1 MGKDLK
7 GKELGEGFSQRSNG
21 MYQAR
26 YVDRFGSRKTI
37 YSRDKKE
44 LKELL
49 NNALYEDKMHLNVVD
64 TSITLNTWY
73 KKWMEI
79 HKYKVIRE
87 NTKVQYAQIYKKH
100 IKPELGNLQLRN
112 ITQLRIKELLIK
124 MDKKGYRFETR
135 NKVRM
140 LLQDMFNKAMIDHY
154 AKENPAKGIRLVR
167 DEDKE
172 VRVLTPEEQADFFDC
187 CKGTFYDNLFTI
199 AVSTGMRPGE
209 LFALRWEDIDFTKR
223 EISVTR
229 TLYYQK
235 LEGDEK
241 KTYHINP
248 PKTKTSIRKIPINRQ
263 CEIALK
269 KQKLQ
274 HDVIMGKSSAK
285 PVEGFEDLLFT
296 TKFGTPMN
304 TVNYSDSIK
313 VIIEQINLCKD
324 DLEQMELFSGHCFRH
339 TFATRCFEAG
349 IQPKTVQ
356 VYLGH
361 ASLKMTMDLYTH
373 VLDDHKQEEMLKL
386 ENALEEVLN
395 SGDSFAEERFE
406 RAQAKE
412 KVYENKV
419 VNFDGVRV
427 V

>member
-26 YVDRFGSRKTI
+26 FVDRFGNRKTI
-37 YSRDKKE
+37 YSREKKE

-49 NNALYEDKMHLNVVD
+49 NNALYEDKMQLNVVD

-79 HKYKVIRE
+79 HKYKVIRD
-87 NTKVQYAQIYKKH
+87 NTKVQYAQIYKNH

-112 ITQLRIKELLIK
+112 ITQLRIKELLNR
-124 MDKKGYRFETR
+124 MDKKGYRYETR
-135 NKVRM
+135 NKIRV
-140 LLQDMFNKAMIDHY
+140 LLQDMFSKAMIDHY

-172 VRVLTPEEQADFFDC
+172 VRVLTPEEQVEFFDC
-187 CKGTFYDNLFTI
+187 CRGTFYDNLFTV

-209 LFALRWEDIDFTKR
+209 LFALRWEDIDFAKR
-223 EISVTR
+223 EISITR
-229 TLYYQK
+229 TLFYQK
-235 LEGDEK
+235 LEEDEK

-274 HDVIMGKSSAK
+274 RDVIMGKPSAK
-285 PVEGFEDLLFT
+285 PIEGFEDLLFT

-304 TVNYSDSIK
+304 TVNYSDAIK
-313 VIIEQINLCKD
+313 SIIEQINLCKD
-324 DLEQMELFSGHCFRH
+324 SLEQMEHFSGHCFRH

-386 ENALEEVLN
+386 ESALEEVFN
-395 SGDSFAEERFE
+395 SGDNYAEERFE

-412 KVYENKV
+412 KVYENKI
-419 VNFDGVRV
+419 VNLDGVRV